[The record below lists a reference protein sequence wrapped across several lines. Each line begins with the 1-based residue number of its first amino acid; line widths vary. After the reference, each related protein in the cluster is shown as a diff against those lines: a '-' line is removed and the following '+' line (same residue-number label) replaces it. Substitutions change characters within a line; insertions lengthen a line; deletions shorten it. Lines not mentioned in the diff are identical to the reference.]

1 MSAMLSKKIYTYA
14 ISFSNQEKALIIYW
28 KIFQHLSGKPLNGRS
43 ISITTEYFF
52 SSAEW
57 ELSLY
62 IVKLLMD
69 FTDDLLQILPA
80 FDPVISDS
88 ALEIFQ
94 IIFGQILIFA

>member
-1 MSAMLSKKIYTYA
+1 
-14 ISFSNQEKALIIYW
+14 
-28 KIFQHLSGKPLNGRS
+28 
-43 ISITTEYFF
+43 
-52 SSAEW
+52 
-57 ELSLY
+57 
-62 IVKLLMD
+62 MD